1 MCSMSWILA
10 GGALF
15 VAIVFALNQAARRRR
30 RGRDLGVISD
40 QWIAQHRASAHDPN
54 R

>member
-1 MCSMSWILA
+1 MLWLLT
-10 GGALF
+10 GGALCL
-15 VAIVFALNQAARRRR
+15 VAILFALTQSGRRR

>member
-1 MCSMSWILA
+1 MPWILT
-10 GGALF
+10 GGALV
-15 VAIVFALNQAARRRR
+15 VAIVFALIQSGRRR

-40 QWIAQHRASAHDPN
+40 QWMAQHRASTGDPN